1 MAAVKCDNCGNVA
14 TIFDLV
20 PLENVPDLTSRIDPG
35 AEIPA
40 GECRECGA
48 LSYLQTE

>member
-1 MAAVKCDNCGNVA
+1 MAAVECDNCGNVA
-14 TIFDLV
+14 TILDLIPLQDV
-20 PLENVPDLTSRIDPG
+20 PCLTSRIEPG

-48 LSYLQTE
+48 LSYLHPE